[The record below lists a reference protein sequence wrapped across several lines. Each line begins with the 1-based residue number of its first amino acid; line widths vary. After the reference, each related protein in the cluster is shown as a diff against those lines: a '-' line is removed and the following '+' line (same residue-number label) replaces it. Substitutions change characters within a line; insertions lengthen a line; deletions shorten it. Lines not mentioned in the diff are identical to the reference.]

1 MATSS
6 DRCLRSRACASS
18 SSASGSRDLDTY
30 QKRRKIAGMSTTDR
44 NDDDDGAGRRE
55 MGKGGKEDDTSRK
68 TRTNGSTFVRWSLIK
83 SIKNHAYG
91 MSSQIQL
98 VLLSFSV
105 SVLRMIQHPSLPA
118 CCALKVAGRPSTTTG
133 VSQHHELIPLNG
145 HFRCTNP
152 RERRS
157 VIAVE
162 RYVDW

>member
-1 MATSS
+1 MLHHLLPPV
-6 DRCLRSRACASS
+6 REIWIL
-18 SSASGSRDLDTY
+18 
-30 QKRRKIAGMSTTDR
+30 IR
-44 NDDDDGAGRRE
+44 NDGKLLGCQQPTGMTMMMGLEGGRWAKAAKKTIQAGKLEPTVQR
-55 MGKGGKEDDTSRK
+55 
-68 TRTNGSTFVRWSLIK
+68 STFVRWSLIK